1 MKKLLAIFLVF
12 LCVKSFAEVKLNLEI
27 TCVTSDELFVI
38 LKEYEEVPF
47 SIGQTLRDNQSDEN
61 ATMFF
66 VNPNTLTWT
75 MVEKLKLNN
84 SIMYCV
90 LAAGSKYQIIF
101 KRGRGS

>member
-1 MKKLLAIFLVF
+1 MKKIISAFLLFFCI
-12 LCVKSFAEVKLNLEI
+12 KSFAEVKLNLEI

-75 MVEKLKLNN
+75 MVEKLRIKD
-84 SIMYCV
+84 SILYCV

-101 KRGRGS
+101 KK